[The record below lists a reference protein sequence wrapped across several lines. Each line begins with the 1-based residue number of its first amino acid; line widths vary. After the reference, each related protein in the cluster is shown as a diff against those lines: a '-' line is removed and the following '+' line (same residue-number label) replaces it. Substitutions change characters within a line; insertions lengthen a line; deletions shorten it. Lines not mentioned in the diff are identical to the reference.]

1 MSTLPPFG
9 PAPQLP
15 PGSYGPGSQGYPP
28 QGSPRQAYPQRGYAQ
43 QVYSQQGYS
52 QPGPPQ
58 PGYPQQGY
66 PQPGYPQPGF
76 APGFAPY
83 PGHGQGQRPPVED
96 PLVPVDLGGWFKRVF
111 GVLRRSF
118 GRVLLLQGV
127 VLLAAGVIE
136 LVTVQNVISNL
147 AGSVSALGEAGA
159 LDQTGDPSQLS
170 PAIVGAFASLFSPV
184 TVIAWLAFMV
194 IAVFA
199 QAASWYVVVGD
210 AAGERTSISAALRLS
225 ARRVLPLLGWGL
237 LANLIAA
244 AGFVLLVVPGIYLMI
259 VFGSTLVGVVVVERR
274 GIGRCFALL
283 KGRFWATT
291 GRLLLAGVILG
302 GYSVIVSIVVT
313 PVVVGL
319 ASNGIDLTT
328 GIVMAMLV
336 NLVLSIP
343 AGVAMVAVVV
353 VTYAELRGHERP
365 GVSTP
370 TLAAELAR

>member
-1 MSTLPPFG
+1 MSTSPPFG

-66 PQPGYPQPGF
+66 PQQGYPQPGF

-244 AGFVLLVVPGIYLMI
+244 AGFVLLIVPGIYLMI

-370 TLAAELAR
+370 TLAA

>member
-1 MSTLPPFG
+1 MSTSPPFG

-28 QGSPRQAYPQRGYAQ
+28 QGNPRQAYPRQVYAQ
-43 QVYSQQGYS
+43 AQQGYPQPGYS

-58 PGYPQQGY
+58 Q
-66 PQPGYPQPGF
+66 GYPQPGF

-159 LDQTGDPSQLS
+159 LEGTGDPSQLS

-343 AGVAMVAVVV
+343 ASVAMVAVVV

>member
-1 MSTLPPFG
+1 MSTSPPFG

-15 PGSYGPGSQGYPP
+15 PGSYGPGSQGYPS
-28 QGSPRQAYPQRGYAQ
+28 QGSPRQAYSPQGYSQ

-58 PGYPQQGY
+58 QGYPQQGY
-66 PQPGYPQPGF
+66 PQPGYSQPGF

-244 AGFVLLVVPGIYLMI
+244 AGFVLLIVPGIYLMI

-283 KGRFWATT
+283 KRRFWATT
-291 GRLLLAGVILG
+291 GRLLLAWVILG

>member
-1 MSTLPPFG
+1 MSTSPPFG

-66 PQPGYPQPGF
+66 PQQGYPQPGF

-244 AGFVLLVVPGIYLMI
+244 AGFVLLIVPGIYLMI

-291 GRLLLAGVILG
+291 GRLLLAWVILG